1 MVQSSF
7 GICPDESVVGVV
19 IGIIGIHIAFRLLT
33 PTPSR
38 FPLPGQGD
46 GCTSPD
52 VAVRKEDTQ
61 VIVRIAGIDHEF
73 MVQGTTSAG

>member
-19 IGIIGIHIAFRLLT
+19 IGIIGINIASRLLLT

-38 FPLPGQGD
+38 FPLLGQGD

-61 VIVRIAGIDHEF
+61 MIARACA
-73 MVQGTTSAG
+73 S